1 MDEKTFLQQVG
12 ARARCDEQRAE
23 ALTFA
28 VFQELRDRL
37 TPKEA
42 GHVAAQLP
50 KGLRRLWQEQEQ
62 PNRVVRRTHEGEF
75 VGRVRM
81 HLNLP
86 DDGEARRAVRVVF
99 AVLQR
104 LLGSRHGVEGEAW
117 DVFSQLP
124 KDLKKLWLT
133 AADEES

>member
-1 MDEKTFLQQVG
+1 
-12 ARARCDEQRAE
+12 
-23 ALTFA
+23 
-28 VFQELRDRL
+28 
-37 TPKEA
+37 
-42 GHVAAQLP
+42 
-50 KGLRRLWQEQEQ
+50 
-62 PNRVVRRTHEGEF
+62 
-75 VGRVRM
+75 M